1 MQPTGFATLTSYQYR
16 DGLKT
21 AMYGYDNDNKDFAKK
36 PPADATGA
44 EIYLQD
50 YLTIYTN
57 DARATTGTKILAG
70 FPPYKNFIEEFDA
83 SACYKHRCSCYG
95 LRF

>member
-1 MQPTGFATLTSYQYR
+1 MVTITTIKTLLRNHQQMQLA
-16 DGLKT
+16 
-21 AMYGYDNDNKDFAKK
+21 
-36 PPADATGA
+36 A